1 MRIGL
6 DARYVY
12 PSHVH
17 GIGRYSAELVRHL
30 VPLAIDRGHE
40 LVVFRRADLP
50 EPLIADPG
58 TGVRE
63 VPVPFLPVSLATVV
77 RFGRWLRTEQLDLF
91 HAFFPVVPLVSSPR
105 TLVTAHD
112 LQALRVRGFHGG
124 RGPVVALA
132 SRLFYALAYRWS
144 FGAADRILAG
154 STWTRDDVM
163 TTYRV
168 PRERFRVVYE
178 GLGAEFFEAGD
189 PARDARLLESL
200 RLEPGRPYLL
210 HVGNTRP
217 QKNVEGLLDVF
228 HAVLRESMPSA
239 VPLLVVAGV
248 RDRFFPRVHEHAMR
262 LGVAEHVRFLENVGD
277 AALRALYRSASL
289 YVTMALHEG
298 FGFTPLEAMAC
309 GCPAA
314 AAPAGALPE
323 VLGDA
328 YLPLSVES
336 PTQAGCAI
344 LGLLAD
350 PTARAALV
358 EKGRARARRFRW
370 EATAHET
377 LAAYEELAPRRVALV
392 S

>member
-30 VPLAIDRGHE
+30 VPRVRARGHE

-50 EPLIADPG
+50 EPLARGD
-58 TGVRE
+58 GVRE
-63 VPVPFLPVSLATVV
+63 IPVPFLPVSLATLT
-77 RFGRWLRTEQLDLF
+77 RLGPIARAERLDVF
-91 HAFFPVVPLVSSPR
+91 HAFFPVLPIGAAPR
-105 TLVTAHD
+105 TVVTAHD

-132 SRLFYALAYRWS
+132 SRLFYGLAYRWS

-154 STWTRDDVM
+154 SAWTRDDVM
-163 TTYRV
+163 STYRI
-168 PRERFRVVYE
+168 PSRRFRVVHE
-178 GLGAEFFEAGD
+178 GLGDAFFEPGDETGD
-189 PARDARLLESL
+189 PAVLASVGLDAS
-200 RLEPGRPYLL
+200 RPYLL

-228 HAVLRESMPSA
+228 RALVDRAESGAAPVL
-239 VPLLVVAGV
+239 VIAGV
-248 RDRFFPRVHEHAMR
+248 RDRFFDGVQRRAAR
-262 LGVAEHVRFLENVGD
+262 LGLVERVRFLENVSD
-277 AALRALYRSASL
+277 AALRALYRRAAL

-298 FGFTPLEAMAC
+298 FGFTPLEAMAS
-309 GCPAA
+309 GCPVAA
-314 AAPAGALPE
+314 AAAGALPE

-328 YLPLSVES
+328 YLALPTES
-336 PTQAGCAI
+336 PTQAACAI
-344 LGLLAD
+344 LGLLGD

-358 EKGRARARRFRW
+358 AAGRARATRFRW
-370 EATAHET
+370 ETTARET
-377 LAAYEELAPRRVALV
+377 LDAYLELASPAPALV